1 MSPQLKRAHRLGLE
15 LEEVGE
21 TDLDGRI
28 VLRHRTVDSLG
39 KLLRSGA
46 VTEAMHDAGRA
57 FQRDFRFAGLD
68 PIRARPMD
76 VPLGGGRASD
86 LTDRQLHARRRVR
99 AAMEALGGIGSPGG
113 SCLWHVLG
121 CGCSV
126 REWALRRGWSG
137 QPLRQEQAQG
147 ILIAALGCW
156 HAGRDKAK
164 VWRPGANWAR
174 RVEMTKPCLEILRGH
189 RRRSATATS
198 PWRSMTARGMD
209 TDDRRLS
216 RRSPSGSGCCLRQH
230 ATQGR
235 WCQRMVGVDDGVAGG
250 GCG

>member
-147 ILIAALGCW
+147 ILIAALGVLACRTRQSQGL
-156 HAGRDKAK
+156 ASRSQLGE
-164 VWRPGANWAR
+164 AR
-174 RVEMTKPCLEILRGH
+174 RDDQALLGDPARA
-189 RRRSATATS
+189 SAPICNRDIALAFHDG
-198 PWRSMTARGMD
+198 ARHGY
-209 TDDRRLS
+209 
-216 RRSPSGSGCCLRQH
+216 
-230 ATQGR
+230 
-235 WCQRMVGVDDGVAGG
+235 
-250 GCG
+250 